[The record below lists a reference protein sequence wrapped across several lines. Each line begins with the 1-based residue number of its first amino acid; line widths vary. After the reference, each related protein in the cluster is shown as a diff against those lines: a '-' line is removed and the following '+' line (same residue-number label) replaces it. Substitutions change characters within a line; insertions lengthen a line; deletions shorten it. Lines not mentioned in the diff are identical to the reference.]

1 MISHLFLVL
10 GCVSAVIGA
19 VLGVVGIIFGVLEW
33 RGL

>member
-19 VLGVVGIIFGVLEW
+19 VLGVVGITFGVLEW